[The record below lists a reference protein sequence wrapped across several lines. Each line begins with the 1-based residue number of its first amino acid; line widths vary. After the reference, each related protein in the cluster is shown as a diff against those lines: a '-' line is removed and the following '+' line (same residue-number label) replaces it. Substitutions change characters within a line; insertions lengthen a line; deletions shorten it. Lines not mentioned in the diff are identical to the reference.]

1 MNYYN
6 FELFEDLLNKKIK
19 EKEKKSEEN
28 ENKEKGDEEN
38 ENIIKK
44 DEENKEKKDKEKED
58 KENKNIEDEN
68 KEKLDE
74 IKEEEMEE
82 EENEKKIVKIIEEDE
97 NEKKIVKIIEEDENK
112 KKGKE
117 ENKIIEKE
125 VKEKLDFVSSI
136 LNQFNYFPKY
146 FFGFIYIYDTI
157 YDLIFCEYNN
167 IFLKLLYFE
176 KNKTM
181 DIYKINELLQ
191 GNNLIE
197 KEDVKNHNY
206 NVLHEDKYIEY
217 LRYVPLKYINFCLNG
232 KGELYFYY
240 SFLFF
245 KSILK
250 DFFEYYKAKDNFMT
264 TQSGSQKGNFF
275 EKIVVSR
282 LRVLKNLNID
292 GHLEV
297 NSIID
302 MDFTENYKLLDKDY
316 IKTKKNILI
325 SQKNEQGRKF
335 DFAIFKPE
343 INSLILIQSK
353 YRIES
358 SLLSTKESYKEHC
371 SKALEN
377 FKKSFDIN
385 NIENVYLLYIS
396 SVEYNTTRRK
406 HVSSILE
413 KYEINCLFYSVA
425 DDYFSFNFQEQINE
439 LKCEDS
445 YMILPEIK
453 NYIKQDIKIED
464 NQKKLDSK
472 NEIKFLCNKTR
483 KSYNMNKIY
492 ESLKEFLSTKKIAFK
507 IGELIRIDYFI
518 VEEIKID
525 KNKKYLVL
533 FYLENEDD
541 SLIDFT
547 KPIGLIFYEKE
558 NLYCFELLKDKP
570 DQTYQNYEEL
580 FEKFSAQSYYG
591 IGEKA

>member
-28 ENKEKGDEEN
+28 EDKEKEDEEN

-44 DEENKEKKDKEKED
+44 DKENKEKKDKEKED

-74 IKEEEMEE
+74 IKEEEMEEEEMEE

-167 IFLKLLYFE
+167 IFLKLLCFE

-250 DFFEYYKAKDNFMT
+250 DFFEYYKAKD
-264 TQSGSQKGNFF
+264 
-275 EKIVVSR
+275 
-282 LRVLKNLNID
+282 
-292 GHLEV
+292 
-297 NSIID
+297 
-302 MDFTENYKLLDKDY
+302 DF
-316 IKTKKNILI
+316 
-325 SQKNEQGRKF
+325 
-335 DFAIFKPE
+335 
-343 INSLILIQSK
+343 
-353 YRIES
+353 
-358 SLLSTKESYKEHC
+358 
-371 SKALEN
+371 
-377 FKKSFDIN
+377 
-385 NIENVYLLYIS
+385 
-396 SVEYNTTRRK
+396 
-406 HVSSILE
+406 
-413 KYEINCLFYSVA
+413 
-425 DDYFSFNFQEQINE
+425 
-439 LKCEDS
+439 
-445 YMILPEIK
+445 
-453 NYIKQDIKIED
+453 
-464 NQKKLDSK
+464 
-472 NEIKFLCNKTR
+472 
-483 KSYNMNKIY
+483 
-492 ESLKEFLSTKKIAFK
+492 
-507 IGELIRIDYFI
+507 
-518 VEEIKID
+518 
-525 KNKKYLVL
+525 
-533 FYLENEDD
+533 
-541 SLIDFT
+541 
-547 KPIGLIFYEKE
+547 
-558 NLYCFELLKDKP
+558 
-570 DQTYQNYEEL
+570 
-580 FEKFSAQSYYG
+580 
-591 IGEKA
+591 